1 MDQDSVVSA
10 RSDKSGINQQQQSV
24 LQNFSVQGPDP
35 RQQMNYTAHVPTAST
50 FPNEVP
56 RNHAEMQVHG
66 MSMVQSP
73 IFPQPG
79 SSVSQ
84 HPGYNS
90 NWNAPQPPSQ
100 PFLPYT
106 SPTIFP
112 PQQCIGMMG
121 WSGPPPMA
129 GCQPS
134 SAFPMQ
140 PLAPSSNQSYP
151 QTQSNQPLI
160 PLDASGVAPK
170 LPHAHTPIS
179 SNRGGNQQM
188 DQYGHDENAWAEN
201 ATAVTG
207 ATSETGLSADNMSRF
222 GARYGLFAS
231 LSINN
236 SSSSCVGGAAAALI
250 RTEIDD
256 FPNHTCTRLFGFL
269 IYFGLG
275 FCSICSPVLMVI
287 FPYLPYIGWTTD
299 KCDHTCEGHLIGMA
313 VKLALLGL
321 GTWIVTAPHCPLLNG
336 ARKAYP
342 RVRLWRSLF
351 LCLIFVILFAFWLFY
366 SVRIL
371 QPRRRDY
378 GSIVLFSTSLSDA
391 LLFLNFSGI
400 ALLEFQRLRSQYAV
414 HVVRSPDGASKTYRL
429 GEMSLQKAALEILQ
443 MYMVDFTVYTQP
455 LSSSSSR
462 RNKRGGATNHGGDVG
477 HNASSA
483 GATGGEVGGSKYK
496 FYDVD
501 GREKN
506 GAQTP
511 GGNQTSGGG
520 GNGPSASARV
530 YDEMEAEKRVRKR
543 RMRLLL
549 AVEDAF
555 AHAARMARE
564 TTAAD
569 GPGALNRN
577 SVVSTGGGAGGFTAF
592 QNGNGR
598 AVGAGVGGTKAFDP
612 YEAAQTVFPTLIRPL
627 QKYLR
632 ATRQQSRHPVDSVI
646 DHLATCITFGL
657 SPLTFLERFN
667 PAASTPQQDA
677 ATAANALT
685 VARNIAQRHRRP
697 LIIAGGAMAGSGGG
711 AEGGVEGAEYKPP
724 GPPVAPGGQQVWQ
737 IVADRALSRDI
748 ADGLVFQL
756 RRQHGNCEISLLCTV
771 HRLPLLQLLEAGVV
785 ILVNVRCVP
794 LLVTAVGA
802 WVKCLN
808 VASHAWAMVPYEVNT
823 TTAAAKLI

>member
-10 RSDKSGINQQQQSV
+10 RSDKSGINQQQQQPV
-24 LQNFSVQGPDP
+24 LQNFSIQSPDP
-35 RQQMNYTAHVPTAST
+35 RQQIIYPVHMPTTST
-50 FPNEVP
+50 LPNEVAH
-56 RNHAEMQVHG
+56 NHAELQVRG
-66 MSMVQSP
+66 MSVGQSP
-73 IFPQPG
+73 MFSQQG

-84 HPGYNS
+84 HPGYSS
-90 NWNAPQPPSQ
+90 NWNAPQPTNQ

-106 SPTIFP
+106 SPTMFS
-112 PQQCIGMMG
+112 PQQCMNMMG
-121 WSGPPPMA
+121 WSGPPPMPS
-129 GCQPS
+129 CQPTA
-134 SAFPMQ
+134 AFPMQ

-151 QTQSNQPLI
+151 QAQSNQPLI
-160 PLDASGVAPK
+160 PVDTSGAAPK
-170 LPHAHTPIS
+170 LSHSHAPIS
-179 SNRGGNQQM
+179 SSKGGNQQM
-188 DQYGHDENAWAEN
+188 DQYGHDESAWAEN

-231 LSINN
+231 LGVN
-236 SSSSCVGGAAAALI
+236 SSPNSCVGGAAAALI
-250 RTEIDD
+250 RTEIDN

-275 FCSICSPVLMVI
+275 FCSICSPILMVI
-287 FPYLPYIGWTTD
+287 FPYLPYIGWSTD

-321 GTWIVTAPHCPLLNG
+321 GTWILTAPHCPILNG
-336 ARKAYP
+336 SRKVYP

-378 GSIVLFSTSLSDA
+378 GSIVLFSNSLSDA

-462 RNKRGGATNHGGDVG
+462 RNKRGSAANHGGDVG
-477 HNASSA
+477 HNASGGGA
-483 GATGGEVGGSKYK
+483 GGGEVGGSKYK

-506 GAQTP
+506 GAQAP

-555 AHAARMARE
+555 AHATRMARE
-564 TTAAD
+564 TATTD
-569 GPGALNRN
+569 GPGAMNRN
-577 SVVSTGGGAGGFTAF
+577 SVVGTGGGAGGFTAF

-598 AVGAGVGGTKAFDP
+598 AVGASVGGAKAFDP

-697 LIIAGGAMAGSGGG
+697 LTIAGSTVAGSGGG
-711 AEGGVEGAEYKPP
+711 AEGGVEGVEYKPP

-737 IVADRALSRDI
+737 IVADRALSRDL

-771 HRLPLLQLLEAGVV
+771 HRLPLLQLLEAGV
-785 ILVNVRCVP
+785 
-794 LLVTAVGA
+794 GA
-802 WVKCLN
+802 GT
-808 VASHAWAMVPYEVNT
+808 SGTMT
-823 TTAAAKLI
+823 